1 MKTFRNALLKFAVF
15 LFSFNVAAQQK
26 AISFDGIND
35 YIDLSALN
43 APLQANQNH
52 FTFELWMKANSAN
65 HTAPFGTLIS
75 FSNAAA
81 GLKLALDVDGNGAA
95 TKHLRLLADA
105 NLHPNE
111 LIWESS
117 AAVANDT
124 CQHIAFSYDGINQVA
139 KVYINGTLVAT
150 ETIVLTF
157 TSTDIV
163 ELGRNLSAT
172 GSQNAYNGLLSKVR
186 FFNYVRSDAEIFQ
199 NLYTNYTGAESELFA
214 LYLFNEGTVNGNNTS
229 ISTAIDSSPNA
240 YNGMYNNFQFTAG
253 ATSNFVSNPC
263 VANVSVIQGSTD
275 QTLNY
280 NCNGNP
286 CFYDGPTILI
296 NELMISPT
304 SGDGSISSAT
314 SSALSTQRG
323 EWIELYNPNI
333 CEPVDISCYYLGNY
347 TYEGT
352 GGFVI
357 PAGTVVP
364 PGGFC
369 VLRGVNAAS
378 VPAERLYVNGGN
390 VVEIVFPPYIN
401 SEGNCTNG
409 TRIWFPN
416 LGGWFAF
423 YDQNGVVQDAV
434 AWGTGN
440 ITDRAGNPCV
450 PNRSGCTA
458 AASLMSYNQIP
469 DDRKAVASTVDGSA
483 HMGRSIRR
491 DVDGGTWIGAP
502 AVIGSYADCNAA
514 CVTMGVST
522 CNGTATVTVSGGT
535 APYTYSWNDSQ
546 LQNTPTAT
554 GLCEGVYEVVVA
566 DAIGNSSTFSV
577 TIVNNVPVVD
587 VNTQASICLNSPSIA
602 VQVSPVPAGAAVGL
616 LTGAGITNYDF
627 SPATADLGT
636 HTLVYNYTDE
646 FGCQNVDSTA
656 ILVNPLPQLTW
667 NIAPSYCIPSA
678 AHQLNLT
685 PTGGT
690 LAGPGTS
697 GISFDPMI
705 AGAGTHTISYTYTD
719 GNSCSNVISDD
730 VIVHQT
736 IPAAINPPAYVCVDE
751 PTFVVTGNLPFF
763 QTMTINGQNVMAGID
778 PQHFGP
784 GNYVIQYAGADA
796 NQCPSTVTAT
806 MEIKPLPTP
815 TLTHP
820 ATICL
825 NVDQVTVQMTPA
837 GGMLTGDLLNGNNI
851 IPLSGQ
857 SGMVYNLNYAYTDQ
871 FGCANTTT
879 SSYQLLD
886 ALEPTLNYTTDCFFN
901 ANIVENYKQF
911 ASVSFVTDGVP
922 MHTENGYVFNYPVEG
937 EYLITVNSVDKNGC
951 TSTADIL
958 ADIPVGLRLPDYQVP
973 NVITANGDN
982 VNDVLKMSAKY
993 DECVEYEIVIVNR
1006 WGHHVYTATKQD
1018 PFKGIDKGGN
1028 EVGDGVYFFEVITD
1042 DVDYKNETY
1051 KPFKTGFI
1059 TVVK

>member
-214 LYLFNEGTVNGNNTS
+214 LYLFNEGTVNGNNTA
-229 ISTAIDSSPNA
+229 ISTALDSSPNA

-434 AWGTGN
+434 AWGSGN
-440 ITDRAGNPCV
+440 TADRNGNPCV

-491 DVDGGTWIGAP
+491 DVDGGTWVGAP
-502 AVIGSYADCNAA
+502 AGIGSYADCNAA

-546 LQNTPTAT
+546 LQNTATAT
-554 GLCEGVYEVVVA
+554 GLCEGDYEVVVT
-566 DAIGNSSTFSV
+566 DVIGNSSTFFV
-577 TIVNNVPVVD
+577 TIVNNVPEVSVAI
-587 VNTQASICLNSPSIA
+587 QSAICIDNPTIA
-602 VQVSPVPAGAAVGL
+602 VQVTPVPSGSAVGL
-616 LTGAGITNYDF
+616 LTGAGVTDYNF
-627 SPATADLGT
+627 TAATADLGT
-636 HTLVYNYTDE
+636 HTLIYNYTDE

-667 NIAPSYCIPSA
+667 NIDPAYCIPGTE
-678 AHQLNLT
+678 HQLTLT

-690 LAGPGTS
+690 LAGPGMS
-697 GISFDPMI
+697 GSSFNPTT
-705 AGAGTHTISYTYTD
+705 AGAGTHTVSYTYTD
-719 GNSCSNVISDD
+719 GNSCTNVISDD

-736 IPAAINPPAYVCVDE
+736 IPAELIPQPYLCVNDTIYE
-751 PTFVVTGNLPFF
+751 LTGNLPNNES
-763 QTMTINGQNVMAGID
+763 MTINGQNVLNGID
-778 PQHFGP
+778 PQHFGV
-784 GNYVIQYAGADA
+784 GNFVIQYSGVDV
-796 NQCPSTVTAT
+796 NQCPSNTTAT
-806 MEIKPLPTP
+806 IEIKALPTP

-820 ATICL
+820 ALICS
-825 NVDQVTVQMTPA
+825 NVDEVTVLMNPT
-837 GGMLTGDLLNGNNI
+837 GGTLTGDLLSGADI
-851 IPLSGQ
+851 VPALGQ
-857 SGMVYNLNYAYTDQ
+857 SGVTYVLNYYYSDQ
-871 FGCANTTT
+871 FGCSNTT
-879 SSYQLLD
+879 SSTYTLVD
-886 ALEPTLNYTTDCFFN
+886 ALEPTINYTTDCFFN
-901 ANIVENYKQF
+901 ANIVENYNQF
-911 ASVSFVTDGVP
+911 QSVSFVTDGTAN
-922 MHTENGYVFNYPVEG
+922 HSANHYVFNFPIEG
-937 EYLITVNSVDKNGC
+937 EYPITVNSIDKNGC
-951 TSTADIL
+951 PSSASVL
-958 ADIPVGLRLPDYQVP
+958 ADIPVGLRMPDYQVP
-973 NVITANGDN
+973 NVITANNDG

-993 DECVEYEIVIVNR
+993 DECVNYEIVIVNR
-1006 WGHHVYTATKQD
+1006 WGHHVYTATKHN
-1018 PFKGIDKGGN
+1018 PFRGIDLGGN
-1028 EVGDGVYFFEVITD
+1028 EVGDGVYFFEVISE
-1042 DVDYKNETY
+1042 DVDYKNEIF
-1051 KPFKTGFI
+1051 KPYKTGFI